1 MTEIMEAIAKTIQ
14 QVEEEVK
21 AETPFYD
28 QPGWKP
34 MTEDQI
40 SRALEQLQG
49 LPGSEMMYLPE
60 FYCRKKGVDFED
72 ANRTLS
78 LKESIEAQKRKPVT
92 ARERLQAKLEERK
105 KSAASR
111 E

>member
-1 MTEIMEAIAKTIQ
+1 MTEIGETIAKIIQ
-14 QVEEEVK
+14 HVEEEVK
-21 AETPFYD
+21 ADTPIYD

-34 MTEDQI
+34 MTEDEI
-40 SRALEQLQG
+40 SRALEQLHG

-60 FYCRKKGVDFED
+60 FYCKKKGVNFED
-72 ANRTLS
+72 ANRTMS
-78 LKESIEAQKRKPVT
+78 LKESIEAQKKKPLT
-92 ARERLQAKLEERK
+92 TRERLQAKLEDRK

>member
-1 MTEIMEAIAKTIQ
+1 MTEIGEAIAKTIQ
-14 QVEEEVK
+14 HVEAEVK
-21 AETPFYD
+21 AETSIYD

-34 MTEDQI
+34 MTEDEI

-60 FYCRKKGVDFED
+60 FYCKKKGVNFED
-72 ANRTLS
+72 ANRTMS
-78 LKESIEAQKRKPVT
+78 LKESIEAQKKKPQT
-92 ARERLQAKLEERK
+92 ARERLQAKLEDRK

>member
-1 MTEIMEAIAKTIQ
+1 MTEIGEGIAKTIQ

-49 LPGSEMMYLPE
+49 LPGAEMMYLPE

-72 ANRTLS
+72 ANRTMS

-105 KSAASR
+105 RSAISR